1 MFADIKAVIFD
12 LDGTLIDSMWLW
24 KAIDIEYLERFSIPL
39 PDDLQKSIEG
49 MSFSETAE
57 YFKERFKIP
66 HDVEQIKNDWNEL
79 AAIYYSERVP
89 LKEHVVILLEE
100 LTKRGIKLGIG
111 TSNSKELVSL
121 IVDKFELHKYFDSI
135 RTSCEVEKG
144 KPHPDIFLKVAED
157 LGVHHKECLVFEDI
171 PNGLMAARNAQM
183 RPVAIY
189 DDFSKKMNNEK
200 KELADYFIHSYQE
213 AIEALGIV

>member
-1 MFADIKAVIFD
+1 MFTDIKAVIFD

-24 KAIDIEYLERFSIPL
+24 KAIDIEYLEQFSIPL

-49 MSFSETAE
+49 MSFSETAL

-66 HDVEQIKNDWNEL
+66 HSVDEIKNEWNRM
-79 AAIYYSERVP
+79 AAEYYSSRVP

-100 LTKRGIKLGIG
+100 LTKKGIKLGIG

-121 IVDKFELHKYFDSI
+121 IVDKFELNKYFESI
-135 RTSCEVEKG
+135 RTSCEVDKG

-157 LGVHHKECLVFEDI
+157 LGVNKEQCLVFEDI
-171 PNGLMAARNAQM
+171 PNGLVAANSASM
-183 RPVAIY
+183 RSVAIY
-189 DDFSKKMNNEK
+189 DEFSKTMDNEK
-200 KELADYFIHSYQE
+200 KTLSNYFIHSYKE
-213 AIEALGIV
+213 AIDALEMI